1 MERKLENEGS
11 GETLEN
17 KKTREME
24 TKNTTVK
31 MLVLKMWVSQE
42 YTNMQACAQ
51 AYRDCVKAKSWKVT
65 SRRDLAAGTLK
76 LRKIKSVGHLVE
88 APRDLHIENTRK

>member
-1 MERKLENEGS
+1 MERKLENEGR

-31 MLVLKMWVSQE
+31 MLVLKNVGIPGIHKRASMRTSLLGSIDASDSE
-42 YTNMQACAQ
+42 
-51 AYRDCVKAKSWKVT
+51 
-65 SRRDLAAGTLK
+65 SRR
-76 LRKIKSVGHLVE
+76 IF
-88 APRDLHIENTRK
+88 